1 VVERSLD
8 GTQVL
13 SAFHCDYE
21 IQFEILRKTSPVS
34 CMTTQIPNK
43 LGEAEGIRFIF
54 RGQGNQMVELQVKP
68 ERRNEL

>member
-21 IQFEILRKTSPVS
+21 IQFEILRKTSP
-34 CMTTQIPNK
+34 IPNK